1 MMIDGK
7 EMSRKIEEVR
17 SWKCEKI
24 GNKQDLDVD
33 ANEHEKQM
41 AATKMQRQI
50 ARFQEIIVRGWQ
62 QMTVRNQ

>member
-33 ANEHEKQM
+33 ANEHEK
-41 AATKMQRQI
+41 
-50 ARFQEIIVRGWQ
+50 
-62 QMTVRNQ
+62 